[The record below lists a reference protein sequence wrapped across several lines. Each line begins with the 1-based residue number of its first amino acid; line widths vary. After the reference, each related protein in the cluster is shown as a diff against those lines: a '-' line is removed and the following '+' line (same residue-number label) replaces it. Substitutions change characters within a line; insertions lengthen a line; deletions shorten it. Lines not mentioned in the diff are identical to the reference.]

1 MDIVTIGAKTSCTR
15 CGECCTKGS
24 PTLHFA
30 DSQLLRDGTLNYKDL
45 FTIREGELVYNNMDD
60 EFIAIDCELI
70 KIREVK
76 GSRKCI
82 YYNEDGVSACAIYD
96 RRPVQCRAYECWDT
110 DKFMSTFT
118 DEKLTR
124 TELLKGQTALI
135 DIVNAHSDKCSY
147 TKLAELFTAI
157 GEGNDLTG
165 DVFEILA
172 YDTYMRPLLVE
183 QSGVPEQYLDLL
195 LGRPLI
201 DTVIMFGYKVEKDEQ
216 GNYLLVPL
224 QAEPEESK

>member
-1 MDIVTIGAKTSCTR
+1 MEIITPGTKTGCTR

-24 PTLHFA
+24 PTLHFG
-30 DSQLLRDGTLNYKDL
+30 DSKLIKDGTLDYKDL

-82 YYNEDGVSACAIYD
+82 YYDEGAGGCSIYEL
-96 RRPVQCRAYECWDT
+96 RPTQCRAYECWDT
-110 DKFMSTFT
+110 EKFMTAFT
-118 DEKLTR
+118 EEKLTR
-124 TELLKGQTALI
+124 AELLKGQTALI

-147 TKLAELFTAI
+147 SKLLELFTAI
-157 GEGNDLTG
+157 GDGKDLTG
-165 DVFEILA
+165 EVLEILG

-183 QSGVPEQYLDLL
+183 KTGVPEEYLDLL

-201 DTVIMFGYKVEKDEQ
+201 DTVIMFGFKVEKDEQ
-216 GNYLLVPL
+216 GCYSLVPL
-224 QAEPEESK
+224 Q